1 MNSEI
6 DPLAI
11 GEYEPNSSVAL
22 TDDERWPGIAPQHRE
37 RLDAVLQHPSAP
49 PWVHRTGHRLDAA
62 GIERAMA
69 PLSTD
74 GWREQHLRV
83 AAALPAYRG
92 HSGPLEKLEA
102 FPLVCRDDLAAGV
115 AAFVPYDADLSRLIA
130 GTSSGVTGNALV
142 IPDDIEDVAR
152 TFWMLHRLLESAG
165 VQWRAESDRLALAYV
180 VKQRQVFTYASSIPG
195 FAGGVMARVNLGAP
209 EWSGRDDFLRDL
221 DPQVYSGSP
230 ASLAELLDPRL
241 RERLHPIAI
250 VSGATHL
257 SAELRHELEQAFG
270 CPVVDIYGLHETR
283 PIAASTDGGPFVVL
297 DTRVH
302 VECLDPAGLP
312 VAEGERGELV
322 VTVGANPLLP
332 LVRYRTGDYGRLV
345 TIGSRVAIADLEG
358 REDVTFTGR
367 DGAPLPSV
375 DLTQQ
380 LQAGGARGWAVHQ
393 AADGSMTA
401 AVVGG
406 DAAQIGAALG
416 RLLARPVTVTTVP
429 TLLDL
434 GEGKPRRYESLA
446 PGA

>member
-1 MNSEI
+1 MSKETN
-6 DPLAI
+6 PLAI

-37 RLDAVLQHPSAP
+37 RLDAVLQHASAP
-49 PWVHRTGHRLDAA
+49 PWVHRTGHRLDAD

-69 PLSTD
+69 PLATD
-74 GWREQHLRV
+74 GWLEQHLRI

-92 HSGPLEKLEA
+92 HHGPLERLED
-102 FPLVCRDDLAAGV
+102 FPLVSRDDLAAGV
-115 AAFVPYDADLSRLIA
+115 AAFVPFDADLSRLVA

-152 TFWMLHRLLESAG
+152 TFWMLHRLLESVG
-165 VQWRAESDRLALAYV
+165 VPWQAAPGRLALAYV

-195 FAGGVMARVNLGAP
+195 FAGGVMARINLGAP
-209 EWSGRDDFLRDL
+209 EWSARDDFLRDL

-241 RERLHPIAI
+241 REHLHPLAI

-257 SAELRHELEQAFG
+257 SAELRHELERAFG
-270 CPVVDIYGLHETR
+270 CPVIDIYGLHETR

-302 VECLDPAGLP
+302 VECLDPAGRP
-312 VAEGERGELV
+312 VAEGQRGELV

-345 TIGSRVAIADLEG
+345 TVGSRVAIADLEG

-367 DGAPLPSV
+367 DGATVPSV

-380 LQAGGARGWAVHQ
+380 LQAGRARGWTVVQHP
-393 AADGSMTA
+393 DDSVTA
-401 AVVGG
+401 TIVGG
-406 DAAQIGAALG
+406 DVEFIESRLGALFE
-416 RLLARPVTVTTVP
+416 RVTVEQVAS
-429 TLLDL
+429 LDDL
-434 GEGKPRRYESLA
+434 GEGKPRRYRRQ
-446 PGA
+446 